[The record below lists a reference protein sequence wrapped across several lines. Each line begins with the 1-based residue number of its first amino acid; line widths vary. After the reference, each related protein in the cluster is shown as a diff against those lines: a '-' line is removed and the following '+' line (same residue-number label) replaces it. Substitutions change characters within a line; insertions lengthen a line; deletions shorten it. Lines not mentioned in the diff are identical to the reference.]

1 MGTKVTPYTS
11 PEQEDK
17 KLQVQRMFDSI
28 AHRYDFLNHFFSM
41 GIDVLW
47 RKRCIRI
54 LKREEHQPKTIIDMA
69 TGTGDFAI
77 EAVRMGLKAQITGID
92 LSQGMLDVGI
102 EKLKAKG
109 LSNRISLLQ
118 GDSENLPFEDETFEA
133 YTVAFGVRNFEN
145 LDKGLSEMYRVLT
158 PKSLVVI
165 LEFSKPKRFPIK
177 QLFGFYFKY
186 IMPTLGRLVSKD
198 PAAYTY
204 LPESVMAFPEG
215 RDFLDRLAS
224 VGFEE
229 LRAITLTGGIA
240 SIYVGRK
247 PGVIK

>member
-186 IMPTLGRLVSKD
+186 IMPALGRLVSKD